1 MNIRSVGQVHGKGV
15 TVLFDGYT
23 STGNVPQ
30 SIRVR
35 GEKCDKDTH
44 HVHWYFK
51 PSPSEPNAY
60 FIEQANTGLILT
72 YPKRPIPGSQLT
84 VEETSDSLWEVR
96 KGHGHW
102 VITPRG
108 TLLALTVSKDT
119 LHIVLQYASERNE
132 LQQWWCPKAK
142 H

>member
-44 HVHWYFK
+44 HVHVRFL
-51 PSPSEPNAY
+51 
-60 FIEQANTGLILT
+60 FIARRFHCTGRRL
-72 YPKRPIPGSQLT
+72 GS
-84 VEETSDSLWEVR
+84 R
-96 KGHGHW
+96 
-102 VITPRG
+102 
-108 TLLALTVSKDT
+108 
-119 LHIVLQYASERNE
+119 
-132 LQQWWCPKAK
+132 
-142 H
+142 

>member
-1 MNIRSVGQVHGKGV
+1 MMCELTCALHG
-15 TVLFDGYT
+15 LFIF
-23 STGNVPQ
+23 SQ
-30 SIRVR
+30 
-35 GEKCDKDTH
+35 
-44 HVHWYFK
+44 WYFK

-102 VITPRG
+102 V
-108 TLLALTVSKDT
+108 
-119 LHIVLQYASERNE
+119 
-132 LQQWWCPKAK
+132 
-142 H
+142 